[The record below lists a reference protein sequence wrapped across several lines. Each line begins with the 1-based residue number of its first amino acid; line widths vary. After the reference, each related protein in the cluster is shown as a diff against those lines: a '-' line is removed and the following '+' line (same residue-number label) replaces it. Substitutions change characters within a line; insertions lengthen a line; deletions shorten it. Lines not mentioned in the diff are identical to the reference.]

1 MKLEI
6 QLIAVL
12 VAASCAIPGVFLV
25 LRKMSLMSDAI
36 THAVLPGIVVG
47 FLLSGSLSSPLLIIG
62 AVVMG
67 VITVM
72 ITEAIA
78 GTRLVHNDAAIGIVF
93 PALFS
98 IGVIL
103 VSKYTGNVHLD
114 TDAVLLGELAFAPF
128 DRLTLRG
135 ADLGPKAAWVM
146 GAILVF
152 NLSVLALFFKEL
164 KVATFDP
171 GLAATLGF
179 SPVIIHYALMIDVS
193 ITAVGAF
200 DAVGSI
206 LVVALMIAPAATAY
220 LITDDLRLMVLLSI
234 GFGVAASISGFWAAW
249 FMDGSIAGAMAGM
262 AGVFFLGAFLFAPH
276 RGILSRI
283 HERRNQKLEFSV
295 SMLIVHLL
303 NHSGRENASTE
314 CHIDHLQD
322 HINWERRFARTV
334 VGLAVRKGLIRVQD
348 QTLSLTTNGVTTA
361 RDVMIA

>member
-1 MKLEI
+1 MKFEI

-12 VAASCAIPGVFLV
+12 VSASCAIPGVFLV
-25 LRKMSLMSDAI
+25 LRKMALMSDAI
-36 THAVLPGIVVG
+36 THAVLPGIVIG
-47 FLLSGSLSSPLLIIG
+47 FLLSGTLNSPLLIVG
-62 AVVMG
+62 AVLMG

-78 GTRLVHNDAAIGIVF
+78 KTRLVQNDAAIGIVF

-103 VSKYTGNVHLD
+103 VARYTGNVHLD

-128 DRLTLRG
+128 DRLTLG
-135 ADLGPKAAWVM
+135 GNDLGPKSAWVM
-146 GAILVF
+146 GIIFIF
-152 NLSVLALFFKEL
+152 NIGLLLFFFKEL

-220 LITDDLRLMVLLSI
+220 LITDDLRLMVILSV
-234 GFGVAASISGFWAAW
+234 GFGIASSIAGFWAAW
-249 FMDGSIAGAMAGM
+249 IMDASIAGAMAGM
-262 AGVFFLGAFLFAPH
+262 AGVFFLLAFLFAPH
-276 RGILSRI
+276 RGVLSRI
-283 HERRNQKLEFSV
+283 RERRKQKLDFSV

-303 NHSGRENASTE
+303 HHSSEEDAEIE
-314 CHIDHLQD
+314 CHVDHLQD
-322 HINWERRFARTV
+322 HINWDNRYARAV
-334 VGLAVRKGLIRVQD
+334 LAIAYRSGLVTEKDRI
-348 QTLSLTTNGVTTA
+348 LSLTDDGVSAAKEAMTA
-361 RDVMIA
+361 